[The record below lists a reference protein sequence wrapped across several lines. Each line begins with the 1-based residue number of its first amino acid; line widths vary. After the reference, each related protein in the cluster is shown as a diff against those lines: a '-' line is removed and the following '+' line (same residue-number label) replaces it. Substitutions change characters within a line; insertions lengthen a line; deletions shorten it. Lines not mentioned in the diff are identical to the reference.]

1 MARAEADEDGDGILD
16 DEDDKD
22 EEDSPPAP
30 CLPPVGF
37 HFAASPP
44 PAEALEPKN
53 PAQEMLVGEF
63 VLYNWPSVGWCVG
76 IVREANTDRRFKM
89 DGEVIKFR
97 IHYEIDDDTSLHV
110 LSLATYGGDTVHS
123 WVLLEA
129 DA

>member
-1 MARAEADEDGDGILD
+1 M
-16 DEDDKD
+16 
-22 EEDSPPAP
+22 PATGG
-30 CLPPVGF
+30 LSLS
-37 HFAASPP
+37 FAASPP
-44 PAEALEPKN
+44 PALEPKN

-76 IVREANTDRRFKM
+76 IVREDNTGRRFKM
-89 DGEVIKFR
+89 DGEVINFR
-97 IHYEIDDDTSLHV
+97 IHYEIDDDTSSHV